1 MRCYQDDILVIGT
14 DDKEHLQ
21 NLENGLK
28 RLCEFGL
35 RVKKSKC
42 FLFNDSIQYL
52 GHKID
57 VLPTSEDKVYAI
69 TNAPSPNIASVLNP
83 LKEL

>member
-1 MRCYQDDILVIGT
+1 MVRGFQKLLWYQDDILVTGP

-21 NLENGLK
+21 NLENCLK

-42 FLFNDSIQYL
+42 SLLNDAIQYL
-52 GHKID
+52 GHKIDKD
-57 VLPTSEDKVYAI
+57 VLPTSEDKVYAML
-69 TNAPSPNIASVLNP
+69 SG
-83 LKEL
+83 